1 MSVALLL
8 IAGLVVTGGGIAGLR
23 RTRRLAG
30 GPRAQGTIT
39 GVERHF
45 TGRSGAYFPVLTFP
59 TLDGTEV
66 RTTVPQGRILKAP
79 QVGKQVKVLYDPAN
93 PARAFID
100 SPGIRYSGPFFL
112 ILGLVF
118 LTLAI
123 VQAL

>member
-8 IAGLVVTGGGIAGLR
+8 IAGLVVAGGGIAGLR
-23 RTRRLAG
+23 RARRLAR

-59 TLDGTEV
+59 ALDGTEV

-79 QVGKQVKVLYDPAN
+79 RVGKQVKVLYDPAN

-100 SPGIRYSGPFFL
+100 SPGLRYSGLFFL